1 MKRDWNQS
9 ADRLASE
16 APRQERGTV
25 VVSDQERQDLTT
37 LNWLNELLL
46 PERVDRAVKVAAI
59 TRTAQRRR
67 YQPNIL
73 QEEVVQQIRIGR
85 IKQAQDEENWISSLK
100 IYLVGDVAKLSA
112 AEAKVCTLIA
122 PDY

>member
-1 MKRDWNQS
+1 M
-9 ADRLASE
+9 
-16 APRQERGTV
+16 
-25 VVSDQERQDLTT
+25 VSDQERQDLFT
-37 LNWLNELLL
+37 LNRLDELLL
-46 PERVDRAVKVAAI
+46 PERVDRAVKSAAI

-67 YQPNIL
+67 CQPRIL
-73 QEEVVQQIRIGR
+73 QDEVVQQIWIGR
-85 IKQAQDEENWISSLK
+85 IKQAQDEENWISNLK